1 MLTRTQVSANGLTTL
16 VSPQHAFPLVSIQF
30 WVQTGSV
37 HEGAHLGAGLS
48 HLVEH
53 QVFKGTREFSGRE
66 LNERVPALG
75 GQWNAYTSTDRTVY
89 YIDGPAEHWREFLHL
104 LTELVFHPS
113 FPAEEFDCE
122 CDTIRREMAMYDDD
136 PQDCAYR
143 ALMSTLF
150 RAHPRRLPV
159 IGSRAAFDALTREDA
174 LAYHRERYVP
184 GNVFITIAG
193 DVEAEAAFAA
203 VEEEVA
209 DLPAGAAPPVPTT
222 LREQRQWGPRV
233 HRCEFAQP
241 TSSLMLAWR
250 TPNALHPDAAAL
262 TLLSSILG
270 DGRAA
275 WLYKHF
281 HDEEGIAHDISVS
294 LIPEREG
301 EGAFVIEA
309 DVEREERDALRDAIL
324 AYVQALPQLPEAEWQ
339 AALARALRQLRRQ
352 RLQTLS
358 TVQGVATTQGLAWF
372 LSRNLDCMQEWHA
385 ALNRVTPQELA
396 EVAARCFSP
405 DRLTEVSVD
414 PQGSNPPEAP
424 DASAAALG
432 EACLHE
438 LPNGL
443 RVVTRVDRRVP
454 MVHATLTMGA
464 GCPSEPAQKAGLNS
478 LLAECLLKG
487 TQSRSAAEVAEALES
502 LGGSLSSSAGNNS
515 LSLSARCLAE
525 DSETMLELLADV
537 LQHPSFPA
545 EAVETEK
552 QAMIS
557 DILEA
562 EEDPVSLCF
571 RHLRQLC
578 YGDASYGHLSSGS
591 EASVRGLTRAD
602 LVAQHAR
609 LVCARNMV
617 LSVAGDMEPAAIVAS
632 LEKLFGALPAGC
644 PVAREATPP
653 HRAGELHLPSD
664 KAQAVLAVSLPGLS
678 AVDDALILQLIFEE
692 WCRDM
697 TGPIFTEIREKR
709 GLAYYAS
716 ASSLLGVDAGNLY
729 FYLGTSPESLPEA
742 RRVLEGELARLAR
755 EGMPAEA
762 LERARATA
770 LAART
775 FARQSCR
782 KLCAAAAIDTL
793 LGLGPDHDERACE
806 RLKRIDVQEVNA
818 LVSQLLDA
826 SRPRAWVEL
835 GGTPTPP
842 SQAG

>member
-1 MLTRTQVSANGLTTL
+1 MPTRTQVSANGLTTL

-30 WVQTGSV
+30 WVQTGAV

-53 QVFKGTREFSGRE
+53 MVFKGTREFSGRE

-104 LTELVFHPS
+104 LTELVFRPN
-113 FPAEEFDCE
+113 FPEEEFACE
-122 CDTIRREMAMYDDD
+122 CDTIRREMAMYEDD
-136 PQDCAYR
+136 PQDCSYR
-143 ALMSTLF
+143 ALINTLF
-150 RAHPRRLPV
+150 KAHPRRLPV
-159 IGSRAAFDALTREDA
+159 IGSRSAFDALTREDV
-174 LAYHRERYVP
+174 LRYHRERYVP
-184 GNVFITIAG
+184 SNVFISIAG
-193 DVEAEAAFAA
+193 DVDADEAFAAIEAEAAS
-203 VEEEVA
+203 
-209 DLPAGAAPPVPTT
+209 LPAAAASALPALV
-222 LREQRQWGPRV
+222 REQRQWGPRL

-241 TSSLMLAWR
+241 TSTLMLAWR

-262 TLLSSILG
+262 TLLSAILG

-275 WLYKHF
+275 WLYKRF
-281 HDEEGIAHDISVS
+281 HDEQSLAHDISIA
-294 LIPEREG
+294 LIPDREG

-309 DVEREERDALRDAIL
+309 DVEREQRDALRDALL
-324 AYVQALPQLPEAEWQ
+324 AYVATLAELPEEVWA

-358 TVQGVATTQGLAWF
+358 TVQGVATAQGLAWF

-396 EVAARCFSP
+396 RVAARYFTP
-405 DRLTEVSVD
+405 DRLVEVSVD
-414 PQGSNPPEAP
+414 PLGTNPPPEE
-424 DASAAALG
+424 DAAASPLG

-454 MVHATLTMGA
+454 MVHAAVAVGA
-464 GCPSEPAQKAGLNS
+464 GCPSESAEKAGLNS
-478 LLAECLLKG
+478 LLSECLLKG
-487 TQSRSAAEVAEALES
+487 TRSRTGAEVADALES
-502 LGGSLSSSAGNNS
+502 LGGSLSSGAGNNS

-525 DSETMLELLADV
+525 DWPTMLELLADI

-562 EEDPVSLCF
+562 EEDPVSLAF
-571 RHLRQLC
+571 RHLRQLS
-578 YGDASYGHLSSGS
+578 YGESSYGHVSGGTES
-591 EASVRGLTRAD
+591 SVRSLTRAD
-602 LVAQHAR
+602 LVDQHAR
-609 LVCARNMV
+609 LCCADNMV
-617 LSVAGDMEPAAIVAS
+617 LSLAGDIEPEEVLARVQ
-632 LEKLFGALPAGC
+632 ELFGDLPTGS
-644 PVAREATPP
+644 PVSREATPA
-653 HRAGELHLPSD
+653 HGAGELQLPSD
-664 KAQAVLAVSLPGLS
+664 KAQAVLAVSLPGLPVGDES
-678 AVDDALILQLIFEE
+678 LILQLIFEE

-709 GLAYYAS
+709 GLAYYAA
-716 ASSLLGVDAGNLY
+716 ASSLLGVDAGSFY
-729 FYLGTSPESLPEA
+729 FYLGTAPESLAEA
-742 RRVLEGELARLAR
+742 REVLEAEMARLAR
-755 EGMPAEA
+755 EGMPTEA

-770 LAART
+770 LASRT

-793 LGLGPDHDERACE
+793 LGLGPEHDERMSE
-806 RLKRIDVQEVNA
+806 RLRHVGVEEVNA
-818 LVSQLLDA
+818 LVSRLLDEKQ
-826 SRPRAWVEL
+826 PRAWVEL
-835 GGTPTPP
+835 GGH
-842 SQAG
+842 

>member
-1 MLTRTQVSANGLTTL
+1 MPPRTHVCPNGLTTL
-16 VSPQHAFPLVSIQF
+16 VSPQHAFPLVSLQF
-30 WVQTGSV
+30 WVQTGSI

-53 QVFKGTREFSGRE
+53 MVFKGTEAFSGRV

-104 LTELVFHPS
+104 LTELVFRPT
-113 FPAEEFDCE
+113 FPEEEFACE
-122 CDTIRREMAMYDDD
+122 CETIRREMAMYDDD

-143 ALMSTLF
+143 ALMTTLF

-159 IGSRAAFDALTREDA
+159 IGSRAAFDALTRADV

-184 GNVFITIAG
+184 GNVFVSIAG
-193 DVEAEAAFAA
+193 DVEAGEVLEAIEAELAS
-203 VEEEVA
+203 
-209 DLPAGAAPPVPTT
+209 LPAAAAPPVPAVV
-222 LREQRQWGPRV
+222 REQRQWGPRL

-241 TSSLMLAWR
+241 TSSLMMAWR
-250 TPNALHPDAAAL
+250 TPNALHADAAAL
-262 TLLSSILG
+262 TLLSAILG
-270 DGRAA
+270 DGRSA
-275 WLYKHF
+275 WLYKRF
-281 HDEEGIAHDISVS
+281 HDEEGLAHDISVS

-309 DVEREERDALRDAIL
+309 DVERDSRDALRDAIL
-324 AYVQALPQLPEAEWQ
+324 ACVASLPQLPEQEWQ

-372 LSRNLDCMQEWHA
+372 LSRNLDCMQEWHD
-385 ALNRVTPQELA
+385 ALHRVTPQELA
-396 EVAARCFSP
+396 QVAARYLTP
-405 DRLTEVSVD
+405 ARLTEVSVD
-414 PQGSNPPEAP
+414 PQGTNPPPPADE
-424 DASAAALG
+424 ASAPLG
-432 EACLHE
+432 PACLHE

-454 MVHATLTMGA
+454 MVHASLALGA
-464 GCPSEPAQKAGLNS
+464 GCPSESAGKAGLNS
-478 LLAECLLKG
+478 LLSECLLKG
-487 TQSRSAAEVAEALES
+487 TTTRTAAEVADALES
-502 LGGSLSSSAGNNS
+502 LGGSISSGAGNNS

-525 DSETMLELLADV
+525 DWAVMLELLADV
-537 LQHPSFPA
+537 LQHPAFPA

-562 EEDPVSLCF
+562 EEDPVALTF
-571 RHLRQLC
+571 RHLRRLS
-578 YGDASYGHLSSGS
+578 YGDKSYGHISDGT
-591 EASVRGLTRAD
+591 EPTVRALTRED

-609 LVCARNMV
+609 LACARNMV
-617 LSVAGDMEPAAIVAS
+617 LSVAGDIDPAAV
-632 LEKLFGALPAGC
+632 LTRVEELFSSLPAGC
-644 PVAREATPP
+644 PVSREATPA
-653 HRAGELHLPSD
+653 HRAGELTLTSD
-664 KAQAVLAVSLPGLS
+664 KAQAVLAVSLPGL
-678 AVDDALILQLIFEE
+678 AVGDDALMLQLIFEE

-709 GLAYYAS
+709 GLAYYAA
-716 ASSLLGVDAGNLY
+716 ASSLLGVDAGSFY
-729 FYLGTSPESLPEA
+729 FYLGTAPESLAEA
-742 RRVLEGELARLAR
+742 RAVLEGEISRLAR

-770 LAART
+770 LASRS

-793 LGLGPDHDERACE
+793 LGLGPDHDERTAA
-806 RLKRIDVQEVNA
+806 RLRHVRVEEVNA
-818 LVSQLLDA
+818 LVADLLREDK
-826 SRPRAWVEL
+826 PRAWVVL
-835 GGTPTPP
+835 G
-842 SQAG
+842 A